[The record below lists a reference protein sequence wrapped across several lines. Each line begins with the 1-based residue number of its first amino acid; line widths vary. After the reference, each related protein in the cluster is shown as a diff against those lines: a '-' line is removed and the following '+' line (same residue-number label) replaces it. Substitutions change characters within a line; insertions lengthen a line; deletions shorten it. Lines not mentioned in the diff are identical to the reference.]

1 MVGERAALLETEQ
14 GSLLPFIGSS
24 LIIYHSPLHPHTRFH
39 PCTGPQSRIVQ
50 YPRPD
55 LVIIIGIHT
64 RLRGGPVVY
73 ICYVMLTPIFTVLGP
88 DYGR

>member
-55 LVIIIGIHT
+55 LVIMM
-64 RLRGGPVVY
+64 LRVRENK
-73 ICYVMLTPIFTVLGP
+73 M
-88 DYGR
+88 